1 MLLFVDMLNTVLH
14 DMNQVFTEVALARV
28 LFHHLFKAGRVRGSE
43 AFVDDIF
50 SHWLEQ
56 VRVDGLAFE
65 SLVHL
70 LAISGEVLC
79 SEVGLSPGEFPED
92 GMS

>member
-1 MLLFVDMLNTVLH
+1 M
-14 DMNQVFTEVALARV
+14 
-28 LFHHLFKAGRVRGSE
+28 
-43 AFVDDIF
+43 DDIF

-79 SEVGLSPGEFPED
+79 SEVRLSPGEFPED